1 MEKKCLIIG
10 KGPSMNLVKDIEF
23 DGTIIS
29 CHQPLHKK
37 TNFVCSS
44 DANKFKDAE
53 IQAILNN
60 IQLVIGIH
68 FAHKK
73 NKIPKEYHSKVI
85 FHKCK
90 HLLTSGIF
98 AMEWAISQG
107 YTILYTAGID
117 FYTDDDGIM
126 YPKRHT
132 DPIQL
137 HHRIKEVITDWVKQG
152 IKIYKVEKKSILPI
166 EVKFP
171 N

>member
-23 DGTIIS
+23 NGTIIC
-29 CHQPLHKK
+29 CHKPLHKK

-44 DANKFKDAE
+44 DANKFKNTE
-53 IQAILNN
+53 IQAIENN
-60 IQLVIGIH
+60 IQLVIGTH
-68 FAHKK
+68 FVHKK

-85 FHKCK
+85 FQECK

-107 YTILYTAGID
+107 YTTLYTAGID
-117 FYTDDDGIM
+117 FYTDSGKN
-126 YPKRHT
+126 YQS
-132 DPIQL
+132 IQI
-137 HHRIKEVITDWVKQG
+137 HNRIKEIITDWVKQG
-152 IKIYKVEKKSILPI
+152 IKIYKVEKRSILPV